1 MPKEPKP
8 PLKGRPAREHKTP
21 GQRKA
26 NRAAFLKNTGEFLL
40 CILGGLIY
48 AASINLIVLPSGL
61 FIGNMT
67 GLAQVVQDLLKLL
80 GLPLTRDITGLL
92 LFLFNIPL
100 FIISFTSINRKFFWK
115 TAITVVSMFIAMMFI
130 PIVRILPESLEMITE
145 TIIGATIAGFG
156 AGLCLQAGGSGGGTD
171 IYGVYVT
178 LKRKDFS
185 VGRVNLIISL
195 IIYAYAFFVKDVSV
209 MIYSLIFSLIYSFV
223 VDKVHYQ
230 NVKISLMIISK
241 SEAIINCITKEYGRG
256 ATYWTGKGAYSQM
269 DTYVINTVVSKY
281 ELLRLRR
288 HIQEIDPKAFI
299 IENTDVN
306 VTGEFMSNFF

>member
-1 MPKEPKP
+1 MPKVSKTKPSPKSAKAV
-8 PLKGRPAREHKTP
+8 LSAE
-21 GQRKA
+21 QRAEKRKHFFKDLA
-26 NRAAFLKNTGEFLL
+26 QFLL

-67 GLAQVVQDLLKLL
+67 GLAQVVQDLLKVF
-80 GLPLTRDITGLL
+80 GLPIKRDITGLL
-92 LFLFNIPL
+92 LFLFNMPL

-115 TAITVVSMFIAMMFI
+115 TAITVVSMFVAMTFI
-130 PIVRILPESLEMITE
+130 PIVQILPETLEMITA
-145 TIIGATIAGFG
+145 TIIGAVIAGFG

-171 IYGVYVT
+171 IYGVYVS

-195 IIYAYAFFVKDVSV
+195 IIYVYAFFVKDMAV
-209 MIYSLIFSLIYSFV
+209 MIYSLIFSMIYSFV

-230 NVKISLMIISK
+230 NVKISLMIVSK
-241 SEAIINCITKEYGRG
+241 SEAIINCITKDYGRG
-256 ATYWTGKGAYSQM
+256 ATYWHGKGAYSQL

-281 ELLRLRR
+281 ELIRLRR
-288 HIQEIDPKAFI
+288 HIQEIDPNAFI
-299 IENTDVN
+299 IENTDVH
-306 VTGEFMSNFF
+306 VTGQFLSNFF